1 MIQEA
6 FNFYKPCKLL
16 QPYVRYYWVFSSN
29 QMPNTYTFP
38 IGCPQIIFH
47 KRTPLYIP
55 ELATTQSRLT
65 ISGQVH
71 FSSHL
76 QADDDIEM
84 IVVVFHPHTI
94 NMFLNTPASSFYNQE
109 ISGYD
114 IEDEKL
120 NELTMQVFE
129 CEDNNL
135 CVNLIENWLLNRLS
149 IRSYDTI
156 YRIKRMNAAIEQLC
170 TTPQTLVTDLSSIC
184 CLGKKQFER
193 EFNLHIGMNPKEYAR
208 IVRFQKVLNL
218 MQHQHSNINQADLA
232 YTCGY
237 ADQSHMI
244 REFKKLCGYTPL
256 SLLQVVAPYSE
267 LFTTPV

>member
-1 MIQEA
+1 MIQEE
-6 FNFYKPCKLL
+6 FKFYKPSYLL
-16 QPYVRYYWVFSSN
+16 LPYVRYYWVFSNN
-29 QMPNTYTFP
+29 QFLSTYTFP

-47 KRTPLYIP
+47 KRTPLFVP
-55 ELATTQSRLT
+55 ELGTIQDKLT
-65 ISGQVH
+65 ISGQVN

-114 IEDEKL
+114 IEDKQL
-120 NELTMQVFE
+120 NELAMQVFE
-129 CEDNNL
+129 CEDNLL
-135 CVNLIENWLLNRLS
+135 CINLIENWLLSRLS
-149 IRSYDTI
+149 IRTYDTI
-156 YRIKRMNAAIEQLC
+156 YRIGRMNAAIESLC
-170 TTPQTLVTDLSSIC
+170 AAPQTLVTDLSSTC

-193 EFNLHIGMNPKEYAR
+193 EFYLHVGMKPKEYSR
-208 IVRFQKVLNL
+208 IVRFQKTLKH
-218 MQHQHSNINQADLA
+218 MQHIQGQINQADLA
-232 YTCGY
+232 YTNGY

-244 REFKKLCGYTPL
+244 REFKNLCGYTPL
-256 SLLQVVAPYSE
+256 SLLEVSDPYSD

>member
-6 FNFYKPCKLL
+6 FNFYKPCKPL
-16 QPYVRYYWVFSSN
+16 QPYVRYYWVFSCN

-55 ELATTQSRLT
+55 ELGTTQSRLT
-65 ISGQVH
+65 ISGQVN

-76 QADDDIEM
+76 QADEDIEM

-114 IEDEKL
+114 IEDKQL
-120 NELTMQVFE
+120 NELAMQVFE

-135 CVNLIENWLLNRLS
+135 CVNLIENWLLHRLS

-156 YRIKRMNAAIEQLC
+156 YRVKRMNAAIEQLC

-193 EFNLHIGMNPKEYAR
+193 EFKLHK
-208 IVRFQKVLNL
+208 
-218 MQHQHSNINQADLA
+218 
-232 YTCGY
+232 T
-237 ADQSHMI
+237 
-244 REFKKLCGYTPL
+244 KKPTLCTR
-256 SLLQVVAPYSE
+256 
-267 LFTTPV
+267 TTDI